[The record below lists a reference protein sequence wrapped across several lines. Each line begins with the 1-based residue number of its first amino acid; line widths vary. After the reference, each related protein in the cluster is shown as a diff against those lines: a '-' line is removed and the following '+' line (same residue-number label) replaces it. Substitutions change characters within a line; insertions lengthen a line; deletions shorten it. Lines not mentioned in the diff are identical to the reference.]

1 MEVVEETK
9 TCSQRP
15 INYKIV
21 FLFTILLIALVYLF
35 FALETVEAKPKDI
48 SLVIN
53 GLSTDHT
60 TTQQT
65 VGEFIDEIYPDTNQI
80 ISIFP
85 DRNKELSSQDVIF
98 VKTNPAEINQT
109 VAVNIQKEVE
119 KAKEIEKAKEEPEPK
134 SLTYVG
140 TATWYRW
147 GDTPTTAS
155 TQFPRGTKLRVI
167 ATNSGKTIDVIV
179 NDYGPEAWT
188 GVALDLNSI
197 AFAKLAPLGAGKIP
211 IKYYVI

>member
-1 MEVVEETK
+1 MEVVGETESH
-9 TCSQRP
+9 SQRP

-35 FALETVEAKPKDI
+35 FALETVEAKPKEV

-53 GLSTDHT
+53 GLSTNYT
-60 TTQQT
+60 TTHQT
-65 VGEFIDEIYPDTNQI
+65 VGKFIDEVYPDTNQI
-80 ISIFP
+80 ISVFP

-98 VKTNPAEINQT
+98 IKTNPAKINQT
-109 VAVNIQKEVE
+109 VAINIQKAVE
-119 KAKEIEKAKEEPEPK
+119 EANEPEPK
-134 SLTYVG
+134 SPTYVG

-147 GDTPTTAS
+147 GNSPTTAS

>member
-1 MEVVEETK
+1 MEVVGETEPH
-9 TCSQRP
+9 SQRP

-21 FLFTILLIALVYLF
+21 FLFTVLLIALVYLF
-35 FALETVEAKPKDI
+35 FALETVEAKPKEI

-53 GLSTDHT
+53 GLSTTYT
-60 TTQQT
+60 TTHQT
-65 VGEFIDEIYPDTNQI
+65 VGEFIDEIYPDTDQI
-80 ISIFP
+80 ISVFP
-85 DRNKELSSQDVIF
+85 DRDKELSSQDIIF
-98 VKTNPAEINQT
+98 IKTNPAEINQT
-109 VAVNIQKEVE
+109 VAVNIKR
-119 KAKEIEKAKEEPEPK
+119 EIEKANEPEPK
-134 SLTYVG
+134 SPTYVG

-147 GDTPTTAS
+147 GNTPATAS

-167 ATNSGKTIDVIV
+167 ATNSGKKVDVVV

-211 IKYYVI
+211 IRYYVI